1 MPPERMPVRLLARL
15 DNAKREKAFYET
27 HQIYRT
33 LYHRFLASKKTDEI
47 LKYMSEGSTFLL
59 SNKQLESGCDLALLL
74 VDTLSKRESSVLPSE
89 SEVTTLSHLHS
100 LMTDDTPERSKFI
113 ENVVAYLT
121 KAEASQR
128 QLLLFNE
135 LIAYNFWNANDYARA
150 RYHFIHS
157 EDGYACGN
165 LLIELHM
172 KSGYPSEVDLFIV
185 QAVLQYLCL
194 GRHSVAAICFHTY
207 TRHHPRLDPGPPFKA
222 CPLLNFAWFL
232 LLATAERD
240 KCQVPLYR
248 LLLQVYRSHLAR
260 DPDYVQYLQ
269 KIGEL
274 FFHLPKAKREPSMLS
289 GLLSRLG
296 LGALGALE
304 DEEVGSSAQPAHLRS
319 EDVD

>member
-1 MPPERMPVRLLARL
+1 MPPDRLPVRLLARL
-15 DNAKREKAFYET
+15 ENAKREKAFYET

-33 LYHRFLASKKTDEI
+33 LYFRLLASKRTDDI
-47 LKYMSEGSTFLL
+47 LKYMGEGSVFLL
-59 SNKQLESGCDLALLL
+59 SHKQLQSGCDLALLM

-89 SEVTTLSHLHS
+89 EEVTTLSHLHS
-100 LMTDDTPERSKFI
+100 LMTEDTPERTKFI

-128 QLLLFNE
+128 QVLLFNE
-135 LIAYNFWNANDYARA
+135 RIAYNFWNANDYARA

-165 LLIELHM
+165 LLIEFHL

-194 GRHSVAAICFHTY
+194 GRHNVAAICFHTY
-207 TRHHPRLDPGPPFKA
+207 TRHHPRLDPGPPFKSS
-222 CPLLNFAWFL
+222 PLLNFVWFL

-240 KCQVPLYR
+240 KCQASLYH
-248 LLLQVYRSHLAR
+248 LLVQAYRGHLGR
-260 DPDYVQYLQ
+260 DPDYLLYVQ

-274 FFHLPKAKREPSMLS
+274 FFHLPKAQREPSMLS

-296 LGALGALE
+296 LGALGGL
-304 DEEVGSSAQPAHLRS
+304 DEEFNSNAAQLRS